1 MRVQLDVFD
10 SSKPAVDAS
19 VFVEIVDHRL
29 PHVEIVRIPSCLNG
43 KERERAF
50 FLIEIC
56 VSLDQHT
63 IV

>member
-10 SSKPAVDAS
+10 SSKSAVDAS

-43 KERERAF
+43 KERERERAF

-56 VSLDQHT
+56 VSLD
-63 IV
+63 

>member
-29 PHVEIVRIPSCLNG
+29 PHVEIVRIPSCLNA
-43 KERERAF
+43 KERERERE
-50 FLIEIC
+50 L
-56 VSLDQHT
+56 SS
-63 IV
+63 